1 MRNLFDQNLYDRFG
15 DGPEFKNMYTTDE
28 ALIRLYRAEGVLESQ
43 LDAMLDQ
50 FDEMV
55 NARMNANPIV
65 TVTGVSPNLSHLAW
79 TSQCSFSLL
88 FDVRVWL
95 FWVLSA

>member
-55 NARMNANPIV
+55 NARMNANPMV
-65 TVTGVSPNLSHLAW
+65 TVTGVSPKFSHLAW
-79 TSQCSFSLL
+79 TS
-88 FDVRVWL
+88 RVDIT
-95 FWVLSA
+95 VLVLTPV